1 VKNAQIVGVLDM
13 QTYSSCV
20 KCRSKVIPDE
30 DDDDLC
36 ECVKC
41 KMTQC
46 QEFTQ
51 KQLFVRIMLQSQTQQ
66 VVLWAFGKTITDIL
80 QTPNIDP
87 AKVTKSMLLRAE
99 PFSLTYS
106 WGIIQSTRR

>member
-1 VKNAQIVGVLDM
+1 MKNAQIVGVLDM

-20 KCRSKVIPDE
+20 KCGSKVIPDE

-36 ECVKC
+36 EC

-51 KQLFVRIMLQSQTQQ
+51 KQLSVRIMLQSQTQQ
-66 VVLWAFGKTITDIL
+66 VVFRAFGKIITDIL
-80 QTPNIDP
+80 QTPM
-87 AKVTKSMLLRAE
+87 KSTEVQTLGAL
-99 PFSLTYS
+99 
-106 WGIIQSTRR
+106 